1 MNIGKRTAFK
11 RDVGAFN
18 KEHGGI
24 LDVRVATRK
33 FLHDRYVIYDDGMLL
48 FGASLNGLGL
58 KQSFVVSLGE
68 DLRSTALR
76 AFDTVWNEE
85 SPAVI

>member
-1 MNIGKRTAFK
+1 MNIGKLTAFQ
-11 RDVGAFN
+11 RDARAFN

-24 LDVRVATRK
+24 LDVRVAPQK
-33 FLHDRYVIYDDGMLL
+33 VLHDRYVIHDDGMALL
-48 FGASLNGLGL
+48 GTSLNGLGL

-76 AFDTVWNEE
+76 AFDDVWSGGS
-85 SPAVI
+85 SPL